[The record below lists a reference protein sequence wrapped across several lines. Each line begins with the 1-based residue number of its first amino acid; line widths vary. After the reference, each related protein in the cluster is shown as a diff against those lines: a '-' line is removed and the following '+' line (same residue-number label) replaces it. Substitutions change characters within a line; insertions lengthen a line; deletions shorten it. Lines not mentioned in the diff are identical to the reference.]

1 MLISYFKMYFLLT
14 LFPVFFAK
22 LFPYI
27 ETSDCASFG
36 FLSSFKINIHKSEIK
51 PVIIHFHYNEYS
63 HFIFVLLTHMPAFL
77 TCSFLCVLDFIP

>member
-1 MLISYFKMYFLLT
+1 MYFPLT

-22 LFPYI
+22 LFPFVGTTVC
-27 ETSDCASFG
+27 TSFI

-51 PVIIHFHYNEYS
+51 PVITHFHYNDYS
-63 HFIFVLLTHMPAFL
+63 PFIFVLLIHMPVFL